1 MKNHNINCENTYN
14 LTFSRARAYAH
25 YKSFCFFA
33 VTSVTVLSVIY
44 WNLVRYRCLWSAF

>member
-33 VTSVTVLSVIY
+33 VTSVTAPILI
-44 WNLVRYRCLWSAF
+44 RYISNYYRIT